1 MRRNVFYP
9 TLLIIFTRM
18 SFGIGVVSVT
28 RVMISLAF
36 SRYELD
42 YDAPSASADVS
53 KLPFRADGGGTE
65 PGASD
70 GGL

>member
-1 MRRNVFYP
+1 MFCR

-18 SFGIGVVSVT
+18 SFGIGVVSIT
-28 RVMISLAF
+28 RVMISLAL

-42 YDAPSASADVS
+42 YDADSASADVS
-53 KLPFRADGGGTE
+53 KLPFRAAGGGTE

-70 GGL
+70 SGL